1 MISLLQQTAPV
12 VVEETIEIITVEP
25 DVIGVAG
32 DVAHHGADVTHEVAS
47 TGLPQLDVSTFPNQ
61 IFWLVITL
69 GVIYWILSR
78 IALPRIAAVL
88 SDRQGAITGDLMAA
102 EEFKRK
108 AQEAEA
114 AYDKALADARA
125 EAQKIV
131 AANRAEIQAELDAAI
146 AHADAE
152 IAARASESER
162 RIGEIRASAAADAE
176 TVARDVTADLLRA
189 FGGAADQSAIDA
201 AVDRRLKGAVQ

>member
-12 VVEETIEIITVEP
+12 VVEETQIIVVEP
-25 DVIGVAG
+25 VVT
-32 DVAHHGADVTHEVAS
+32 GAPALATVDTVPEAAS
-47 TGLPQLDVSTFPNQ
+47 TGLPQLDVTTFPNQ

-69 GVIYWILSR
+69 AVIYWILSR
-78 IALPRIAAVL
+78 IALPRIAAVI

-108 AQEAEA
+108 AQAAEA

-131 AANRAEIQAELDAAI
+131 AANRAEIQGELDKAI

-152 IAARASESER
+152 IAARTAESER
-162 RIGEIRASAAADAE
+162 RIGEIRASAQADAQV
-176 TVARDVTADLLRA
+176 VARDVTAELLRS
-189 FGGAADQSAIDA
+189 FGGAADQAAIDA
-201 AVDRRLKGAVQ
+201 AVDSRLKGVVQ

>member
-12 VVEETIEIITVEP
+12 VVEETTEIIVVEP
-25 DVIGVAG
+25 AVVGVPT
-32 DVAHHGADVTHEVAS
+32 DVTHEVAQ

-61 IFWLVITL
+61 IFWLLITL

-78 IALPRIAAVL
+78 IALPRIGAVL

-114 AYDKALADARA
+114 AYDKALADARG

-152 IAARASESER
+152 ISARTAESER
-162 RIGEIRASAAADAE
+162 RIGEIRASAVADAQ
-176 TVARDVTADLLRA
+176 TVARDVTADLLTA
-189 FGGAADQSAIDA
+189 FGGAADQGAIDA